1 VSAYLTEPIPGSA
14 CGALGHYGRSE
25 LSVGAHQG
33 CYTAWWKQI
42 RGEVFGWEPKQN
54 KILIKN
60 HNADGTTP
68 LAMANFPQGVF
79 VNVTDDGKGTELE
92 LQ

>member
-1 VSAYLTEPIPGSA
+1 MVEADSGVRFLAGS
-14 CGALGHYGRSE
+14 
-25 LSVGAHQG
+25 Q
-33 CYTAWWKQI
+33 
-42 RGEVFGWEPKQN
+42 QN
-54 KILIKN
+54 EILIKN
-60 HNADGTTP
+60 HNADRTTP